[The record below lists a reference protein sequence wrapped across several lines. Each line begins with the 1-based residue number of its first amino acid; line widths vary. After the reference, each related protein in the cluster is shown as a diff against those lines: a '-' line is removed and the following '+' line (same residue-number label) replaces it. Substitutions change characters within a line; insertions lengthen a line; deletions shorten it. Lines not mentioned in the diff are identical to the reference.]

1 MKIEILTIHRLN
13 NFGSAFQ
20 AMALYQYIKSLGYD
34 TELLDYNPRYLKG
47 ISIKNYIGRVLFL
60 KDYLERK
67 NKFNCFIESRTKLSK
82 KRYSTYGKVKNGFPK
97 ADLYVAGGDQL
108 WNYHHVC
115 GTDDTYKLTFFEG
128 NKISYGTSL
137 GGNQFS
143 EANWQ
148 DLLPKIRGFRSI
160 SLRESL
166 SVQQLK
172 NFGIDATWVVD
183 PVLLLPPSV
192 YEEMLIPPKEST
204 EYIFVYLVAKS
215 ALLSEII
222 DYVSKKLHLKVVVYS
237 GFNKKCQCDEQKRN
251 LGPEEVIG
259 YIKNAKMVLSSS
271 FHATIFSIM
280 FRKKFAVILPGE
292 NTNERIFDLL
302 SWTNLNEGIV
312 QNIEDFKHLCECDAF
327 YKQGLEQILEQR
339 IESSKDY
346 LKNAIE
352 DVGWK
357 KSSFQ

>member
-20 AMALYQYIKSLGYD
+20 AMALYQYIESLGYD
-34 TELLDYNPRYLKG
+34 AELLDYNPKYLKG
-47 ISIKNYIGRVLFL
+47 VSIKNYIGRVLFL

-67 NKFNCFIESRTKLSK
+67 NKFNRFIERRTKLSK
-82 KRYSTYGKVKNGFPK
+82 KRYSTYDEVKNGYPK

-137 GGNQFS
+137 GGSQFS
-143 EANWQ
+143 EADWQ
-148 DLLPKIRGFRSI
+148 DLLVKIRGFSSI

-166 SVQQLK
+166 SVRQLK
-172 NFGIDATWVVD
+172 DLGIDATWVVD
-183 PVLLLPPSV
+183 PALLLPPSV
-192 YEEMLIPPKEST
+192 YEEMLIPPKESE
-204 EYIFVYLVAKS
+204 EYIFVYLVSKS
-215 ALLSEII
+215 KLLSEIVE
-222 DYVSKKLHLKVVVYS
+222 YVSKKLNLKVIVYS

-302 SWTNLNEGIV
+302 SWTNLKDGIV
-312 QNIEDFKHLCECDAF
+312 RNLEDFKRVCGCDSF
-327 YKQGLEQILEQR
+327 YRQDIDQILEQR

-352 DVGWK
+352 DAGWK
-357 KSSFQ
+357 KSSSQ